1 MADFELF
8 PDLQNT
14 ISQMQTIEA
23 SIGNMV
29 SSAEKLLEK
38 FNSLPKSTVQTNVNP
53 KLYTEAA
60 AQAQALAKAYNDL
73 IKVQATYT
81 AQQEQTTQA
90 QIAQTQATK
99 EAISNKRLEIQANNE
114 GVSAYQRMKAA
125 VELEHRALLNLG
137 ATQGTTSK
145 AFKDAQIS
153 LQNNAKALHDL
164 EQATGGVTR
173 GVGDAYGPMFSFT
186 QILREMPNFAISARI
201 GFMSLSNNIP
211 MFVDEFKRFS
221 QSINETTGKAV
232 GAMGAFKQMGAAL
245 FGFNGIAVAATTILT
260 LYGAQ
265 IGKFVEKCYE
275 AIIGLKGLAV
285 AQKEFSDNVQNDKGS
300 FTTENEKMIN
310 LQAALV
316 QTSNALKLGTKAFKD
331 FSGES
336 RSSIE
341 NAPKLLKAWQD
352 VARVGQLMKT
362 YMGAKMDKSQ
372 NDFLDSLNKISTVGG
387 AKNAIVTLQNLYN
400 YYQPLINA
408 SAAASDGVKKFSAA
422 INDLVQ
428 DKEKLKDE
436 TFKKIFD
443 TVTPTKEQL
452 KRFNELEN
460 YYKKVMNEQKQL
472 SDFVK
477 KNGAPR
483 SYTGEIENQYS
494 KLLTTYTKDETAFS
508 AIAGSKTSIYRK
520 YYEDAKKIDKDI
532 LDNQT
537 ALNAA
542 YAEILLDRNN
552 TDKKAASARI
562 RVLQDYNI
570 QPEELNQLKGALEAD
585 KAYQKSILDDETQ
598 SLKKRLEAEQQ
609 YYFDSIAL
617 IKTETIKEE
626 QQATDKFNKQEAQ
639 IDKIHRNNLLKISQN
654 NAAIIDIQK
663 KADAD
668 LSKLAQD
675 YEKDKSS
682 AKGTDDLT
690 RLKNEYQEKANAIN
704 KYVQDSIS
712 NQGKLSKQTQNYNN
726 AEYLNRKTLVDK
738 LFYLTEKEIS
748 DSHKVAIARKEDL
761 AKIYSD
767 EVNYLIEKN
776 QLDAKN
782 AKNENEKNDL
792 ARQYNT
798 LMEQRKN
805 IGTAEALGGNAPQ
818 AKAEYQ
824 SLMETLNQYDLKQK
838 QLSIDIDLANKNL
851 AANKSTLADLSGL
864 YTQVTFENAGT
875 EAEKLTN
882 DVNKLTDAYMKGDL
896 TYAQYDEATKKIAST
911 YNDST
916 QKQAKSAT
924 NLYSTIQQTQKNIT
938 KAVQDSD
945 NATAALDKAVWDERI
960 ALAEKGNAMLSNLA
974 TDSKN
979 SLISTWSSYNSYM
992 DTLGTNQINQL
1003 SEDKDKKDEIY
1014 DAEVEKIQLKNEAG
1028 VLSDTE
1034 ATEKENTLKAEKNSY
1049 DKAIE
1054 KEQNKIKKES
1064 FERDKRYKM
1073 AKIIMDTASAIATI
1087 EIKQQEYAAILA
1099 AEMGYAAA
1107 AAPAISA
1114 AIYVPLL
1121 VTTTIDGALQL
1132 ASVAASQYS
1141 AYAQGTLGTK
1151 RDEMAWVGDGG
1162 KNELIVDPSG
1172 KMAVSPNKPTLTY
1185 LKRGTKVFPDISN
1198 LNDIE
1203 TEVLLRNIGL
1213 AIPEEKGYDFTR
1225 LEDKLDCVVSAVG
1238 NNRTII
1244 NVTPS
1249 LFDKLDKRKSL

>member
-1 MADFELF
+1 MNEFELF

-14 ISQMQTIEA
+14 ITQMQTIET

-29 SSAEKLLEK
+29 SGAEKLLEK
-38 FNSLPKSTVQTNVNP
+38 FNNLPKSTTQTNINP

-99 EAISNKRLEIQANNE
+99 EAISNKRLEIQATNE
-114 GVSAYQRMKAA
+114 GIGSYQRAKAA
-125 VELEHRALLNLG
+125 IELEQRALLNLG
-137 ATQGTTSK
+137 QTEGITSQK
-145 AFKDAQIS
+145 FKDAQATF
-153 LQNNAKALHDL
+153 QTNATALRNL
-164 EQATGGVTR
+164 EQATGGVSR
-173 GVGDAYGPMFSFT
+173 GMNAAYGPMFSFT
-186 QILREMPNFAISARI
+186 QILREMPNFAISTRI

-221 QSINETTGKAV
+221 QSINETTGKAN
-232 GAMGAFKQMGAAL
+232 GAKGAFNLMAKSL
-245 FGFNGIAVAATTILT
+245 FGFNGFIILATTLLTILGPKLIEIAKGFFT
-260 LYGAQ
+260 GSTAVDNMTNSQKGLVDQMDKMGNTTHDVTGKVQLLGVELKKWQNNENGIQKDIKNSDAIVKTYNETMGQYYGKVKNVSEALVEYNKHALEFIEYTIHMNAAMDLANKAGDQFLRVKKQESILSMFPKKDVDKIKEQATEIYSLYERYYILQAEKEKGAALTSEESSET
-265 IGKFVEKCYE
+265 IIKAHNAWVEDLKGGDFGKSSNNIFSALINILGDVNKQVEK
-275 AIIGLKGLAV
+275 V
-285 AQKEFSDNVQNDKGS
+285 
-300 FTTENEKMIN
+300 
-310 LQAALV
+310 
-316 QTSNALKLGTKAFKD
+316 
-331 FSGES
+331 
-336 RSSIE
+336 
-341 NAPKLLKAWQD
+341 
-352 VARVGQLMKT
+352 
-362 YMGAKMDKSQ
+362 
-372 NDFLDSLNKISTVGG
+372 
-387 AKNAIVTLQNLYN
+387 
-400 YYQPLINA
+400 
-408 SAAASDGVKKFSAA
+408 
-422 INDLVQ
+422 
-428 DKEKLKDE
+428 
-436 TFKKIFD
+436 
-443 TVTPTKEQL
+443 
-452 KRFNELEN
+452 
-460 YYKKVMNEQKQL
+460 
-472 SDFVK
+472 
-477 KNGAPR
+477 
-483 SYTGEIENQYS
+483 EIAN
-494 KLLTTYTKDETAFS
+494 
-508 AIAGSKTSIYRK
+508 
-520 YYEDAKKIDKDI
+520 KIDKINKSISGIKNSDKI
-532 LDNQT
+532 QNALGNWVT
-537 ALNAA
+537 ATSAMSS
-542 YAEILLDRNN
+542 Y
-552 TDKKAASARI
+552 KKAAYDVLPPLKAQEETIKRI
-562 RVLQDYNI
+562 SGHIRSLQDYNI

-675 YEKDKSS
+675 YEKYKSS

-690 RLKNEYQEKANAIN
+690 RLKNKYQEKANAIN
-704 KYVQDSIS
+704 KYVQDSIA
-712 NQGKLSKQTQNYNN
+712 NQGKLSKETQNYNN
-726 AEYLNRKTLVDK
+726 AEYINRKTLVDK

-761 AKIYSD
+761 TKMYLD
-767 EVNYLIEKN
+767 EVNYLVEKN

-782 AKNENEKNDL
+782 AKSENERNDL

-805 IGTAEALGGNAPQ
+805 IGKAEFLGTDVTAERNS
-818 AKAEYQ
+818 YQ

-838 QLSIDIDLANKNL
+838 QLSIDLDSANKNL

-864 YTQVTFENAGT
+864 YTQVTFENTGT

-924 NLYSTIQQTQKNIT
+924 NLYLTIKQTNKNIT

-960 ALAEKGNAMLSNLA
+960 ALAEKGNAMLSKLA
-974 TDSKN
+974 SDKKEE
-979 SLISTWSSYNSYM
+979 LISIWSSYNSLM
-992 DTLGTNQINQL
+992 STLGQNEINKL
-1003 SEDKDKKDEIY
+1003 SEDKEKKDELY
-1014 DAEVEKIQLKNEAG
+1014 DAEVEEIQLKNEAG

-1034 ATEKENTLKAEKNSY
+1034 AAEQEATLKAEKVSY

-1054 KEQNKIKKES
+1054 REQNAIKKEN
-1064 FERDKRYKM
+1064 FERDKKFKE
-1073 AKIIMDTASAIATI
+1073 ANIIMETAAALATI
-1087 EIKQQEYAAILA
+1087 SIKQQEYTAILA
-1099 AEMGYAAA
+1099 AQQVAFLGFAAVTTPAQAAA
-1107 AAPAISA
+1107 LYLPLKVMTIASSA
-1114 AIYVPLL
+1114 M
-1121 VTTTIDGALQL
+1121 QL
-1132 ASVAASQYS
+1132 AAVAASQYS

-1203 TEVLLRNIGL
+1203 TEAILRNIG
-1213 AIPEEKGYDFTR
+1213 IFVPENKSYDFSI
-1225 LEDKLDCVVSAVG
+1225 LANKLDRVVEAVS
-1238 NNRTII
+1238 NN
-1244 NVTPS
+1244 TPVVRISTS
-1249 LFDKLDKRKSL
+1249 LFDKLDKRSSL